1 LPHARFGRA
10 GSTLLL
16 VASGADDTAR
26 GLGLPEA
33 DEAALHGIASALHRH
48 ARGLPGPLAPLAQL
62 LVATRHD
69 DAFAQR
75 CREVGTALARAE
87 VPAHDAVAHLDAI
100 RGVLRSGAP
109 HAADAIDSLFR
120 IVSASLLQGFEDHW
134 RAQLQRRERLA
145 MIGQLSAA
153 VGHDIRNPLGVI
165 ESSLFILRGRI
176 RNDAGATKHLDKI
189 ARQIAVCEQ
198 IVTDLLDMARDHPPR
213 FATIDVME
221 AMRGAVEEAELPDVY
236 RVSIDVEDGLAF
248 QADPGLLR
256 RALVNLIA
264 NSVRAL
270 GPEGGSIA
278 LHGASLDADHV
289 RITVMDDGPGFDA
302 SVLDIAFEPLVTTRE
317 TGVGLG
323 LSLVRSIV
331 LRHRG
336 RALASNRP
344 QRGARVDLDLPRRHD
359 PADG

>member
-1 LPHARFGRA
+1 M
-10 GSTLLL
+10 T
-16 VASGADDTAR
+16 SGADDPAHR
-26 GLGLPEA
+26 LALGEA
-33 DEAALHGIASALHRH
+33 DEAALQGIADALQRH
-48 ARGLPGPLAPLAQL
+48 AKALDSSLAAVGEL
-62 LVATRHD
+62 LTWSRHD

-75 CREVGTALARAE
+75 CREVGTTLARAE
-87 VPAHDAVAHLDAI
+87 VPAHAMVVDLDAI
-100 RGVLRSGAP
+100 RAALRTE
-109 HAADAIDSLFR
+109 AADASIAIDNLFR
-120 IVSASLLQGFEDHW
+120 LLTALLLHGYEDHW

-176 RNDAGATKHLDKI
+176 RGDARATKHLDKI

-213 FATIDVME
+213 VATIDVME
-221 AMRGAVEEAELPDVY
+221 AMRGAVEEAELGEAY
-236 RVSIDVEDGLAF
+236 RVSIDVEDNLAF

-270 GPEGGSIA
+270 GPEGGTIA

-289 RITVMDDGPGFDA
+289 RLTVMDDGPGFDA
-302 SVLDIAFEPLVTTRE
+302 AVLDIAFEPLVTTRE

-344 QRGARVDLDLPRRHD
+344 EGGARVDLDLPRRHE
-359 PADG
+359 PNEG